1 MDCPDCGAPTVSFAV
16 PPDLRECVPESA
28 TAAALCTACLGL
40 HPADDSDSDPDFG
53 AVSDVF
59 PADDAA
65 VPMALLV
72 GLLSSLALYREE
84 IATLVG
90 RVEAAGTDPLLV
102 LDRLAA
108 DPDVAPAVDVERRRR
123 QLEQLL

>member
-1 MDCPDCGAPTVSFAV
+1 MDCLDCGTQTVSFDV
-16 PPDLRECVPESA
+16 PSNLRECAPESA
-28 TAAALCTACLGL
+28 AAAALCTACLGL
-40 HPADDSDSDPDFG
+40 HPADDSDPDLDFG
-53 AVSDVF
+53 SVSHAF
-59 PADDAA
+59 PTGEAA

-72 GLLSSLALYREE
+72 GLLSSLALHRDE
-84 IATLVG
+84 IATLVE

-108 DPDVAPAVDVERRRR
+108 DREVDSAVDVERRRH